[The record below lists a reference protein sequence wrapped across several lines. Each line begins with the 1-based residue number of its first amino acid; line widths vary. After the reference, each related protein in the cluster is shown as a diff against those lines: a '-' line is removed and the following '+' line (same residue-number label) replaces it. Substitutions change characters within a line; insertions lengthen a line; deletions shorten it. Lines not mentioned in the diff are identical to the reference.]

1 MNEKYIC
8 GWDINCLENFRDI
21 FFRKQEEIKIIDFSA
36 PSCKLPNTESLIFL
50 LVNAEQS
57 GSAAKKI
64 FESGKVSEFI
74 LSAAKNGKIIWV
86 MDSVEGLV
94 SVSDLRN
101 DTLIEAYAEMLKI
114 ACSVMKNQDLF
125 EVMACSRE
133 LYYTVLF
140 HELYFN
146 IRHCP
151 GEKKRQLFVEEISEV
166 FNLCNERKH
175 ATGQYVNH
183 FINYTKG

>member
-1 MNEKYIC
+1 M
-8 GWDINCLENFRDI
+8 
-21 FFRKQEEIKIIDFSA
+21 
-36 PSCKLPNTESLIFL
+36 
-50 LVNAEQS
+50 NAEQS